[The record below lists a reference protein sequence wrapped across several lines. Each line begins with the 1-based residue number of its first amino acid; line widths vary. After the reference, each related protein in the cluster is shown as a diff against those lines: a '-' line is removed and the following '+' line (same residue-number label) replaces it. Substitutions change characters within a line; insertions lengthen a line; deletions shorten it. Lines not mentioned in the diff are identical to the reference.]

1 MKKKIVWLCAFS
13 NNELVEKLGAK
24 NSKIVSPW
32 MSEFINLF
40 RQKTDFN
47 IYIVSPNYINNTN
60 TNVKIDNLEVYL
72 FKFHPKFIPEK
83 FYNLSIHY
91 SLATAN
97 ILKIISKIKPDII
110 HLFGAENP
118 VYCSAVA
125 NNLFTC
131 PILVSP
137 QAFIRNSL
145 AIGNPVKRFIRWNRI
160 RYESKI
166 LKDQIFFTV
175 ATNDVVNELNKTNTA
190 SFKFKMAY
198 PTTYS
203 KKGPDFEKYCKEYD
217 ISYFAQI
224 SKEKGI
230 EDFLEL
236 VVRLK
241 EKFPTIRAIVIGGGN
256 ELYIKQIKK
265 KIVNLDL
272 SDNIYF
278 AGFQKTQNDAFELL
292 IKSKVYVLPTY
303 YDGLPGTI
311 RESMYLKVAVV
322 AYAVGGIP
330 RLNDNIE
337 CIKSV
342 PVHDIDV
349 MLNEVTNLLV
359 DEQKRTLLINN
370 AFSVITQDYSNDNVL
385 TDLVNIYKKI
395 LYEQKN

>member
-1 MKKKIVWLCAFS
+1 MLDIFTK
-13 NNELVEKLGAK
+13 
-24 NSKIVSPW
+24 
-32 MSEFINLF
+32 
-40 RQKTDFN
+40 
-47 IYIVSPNYINNTN
+47 
-60 TNVKIDNLEVYL
+60 YL
-72 FKFHPKFIPEK
+72 
-83 FYNLSIHY
+83 
-91 SLATAN
+91 
-97 ILKIISKIKPDII
+97 
-110 HLFGAENP
+110 
-118 VYCSAVA
+118 
-125 NNLFTC
+125 TC
-131 PILVSP
+131 I
-137 QAFIRNSL
+137 QI
-145 AIGNPVKRFIRWNRI
+145 
-160 RYESKI
+160 ESKETPDVI
-166 LKDQIFFTV
+166 SGIMEGFVKMGEKPKRIYSDNEGALKSNV
-175 ATNDVVNELNKTNTA
+175 
-190 SFKFKMAY
+190 
-198 PTTYS
+198 
-203 KKGPDFEKYCKEYD
+203 FEKYCKEYD